1 MQSEVLVNSH
11 QYTFTNSTVPITEPV
26 ISNSKFLMI
35 FLVVYKTS
43 LLPLK
48 KKKKKKKKNSCGS
61 EESLVDTTLSILK
74 MLLLCFLIILDLTD
88 DHVIL
93 HIV

>member
-1 MQSEVLVNSH
+1 MHSEVLVNSH

-48 KKKKKKKKNSCGS
+48 KKKKKKKNSCGS